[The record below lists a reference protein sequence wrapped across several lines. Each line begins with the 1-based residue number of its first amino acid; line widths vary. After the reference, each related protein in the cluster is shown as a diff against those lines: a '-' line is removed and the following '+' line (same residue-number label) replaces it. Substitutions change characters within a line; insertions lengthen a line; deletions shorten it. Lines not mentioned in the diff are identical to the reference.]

1 MSRRRPEAEAK
12 ESSAAREAE
21 ASGRGT
27 GEGAGRAP
35 RRTPTRHGGT
45 EAALAEL
52 VSRVVERGV
61 VITGDLVVSVAGVD
75 LLYVGLDVLLS
86 ATDRLDG
93 SRNGETE
100 TEGGPGEEDDPGAG
114 DDG

>member
-1 MSRRRPEAEAK
+1 MRRRRPEAEAK
-12 ESSAAREAE
+12 EPSAAPEAE
-21 ASGRGT
+21 ASGRGR
-27 GEGAGRAP
+27 GDDPGRAQ
-35 RRTPTRHGGT
+35 RRPPTRHGGT
-45 EAALAEL
+45 ETALAEL

-86 ATDRLDG
+86 ATDRLEEN
-93 SRNGETE
+93 RNGETE
-100 TEGGPGEEDDPGAG
+100 PESAPREEDGRGAG